1 MGKIDAN
8 TPIDNVGFSFR
19 TRNTRRRA
27 HIDTF
32 KDLMAAYEE
41 GNLRS
46 IKNLGKVQY
55 GEILAIIDSLG
66 YRKENKVISN
76 PYIHSRGYHVPRE
89 VEKIPI
95 DNMNLENRL
104 RNVLYREGYRTVGKI
119 MRMKKESL
127 YLIHGIGDQ
136 SANELVKAVKGIE
149 KEGIEYFTAPDR
161 TNELIEEDNLRT
173 LDKRTAYDLVKRYG
187 LKVKW
192 IAEWYDV
199 SISWINFAINDK
211 TNHGNWLNRE
221 FTEED
226 AKNLNHMIDSNV
238 DIYKPTSDETLYFLS
253 NIKDDCAVLIVN
265 DKEIKCFFLNML
277 PEDIQERMRE
287 ERLDHLSMEERTL
300 MTEGEIV
307 SVLRKEYFRAYDP
320 KKLSRYAR
328 YRGMSSEKYSRFLT
342 GMPLITTTTTVTD
355 ERIEQFL
362 SEYYRDGQISM
373 PKGENCHWFR
383 SFISRNGYTMKDVR
397 EMYGF

>member
-19 TRNTRRRA
+19 TRNTLRRA

-55 GEILAIIDSLG
+55 GEILVIIDSLG

-127 YLIHGIGDQ
+127 YLIHGIGDK
-136 SANELVKAVKGIE
+136 SIDELMKAVKGIE
-149 KEGIEYFTAPDR
+149 KEGMI
-161 TNELIEEDNLRT
+161 
-173 LDKRTAYDLVKRYG
+173 
-187 LKVKW
+187 W
-192 IAEWYDV
+192 I
-199 SISWINFAINDK
+199 I
-211 TNHGNWLNRE
+211 
-221 FTEED
+221 
-226 AKNLNHMIDSNV
+226 
-238 DIYKPTSDETLYFLS
+238 
-253 NIKDDCAVLIVN
+253 C
-265 DKEIKCFFLNML
+265 
-277 PEDIQERMRE
+277 Q
-287 ERLDHLSMEERTL
+287 
-300 MTEGEIV
+300 
-307 SVLRKEYFRAYDP
+307 
-320 KKLSRYAR
+320 
-328 YRGMSSEKYSRFLT
+328 
-342 GMPLITTTTTVTD
+342 
-355 ERIEQFL
+355 
-362 SEYYRDGQISM
+362 
-373 PKGENCHWFR
+373 
-383 SFISRNGYTMKDVR
+383 
-397 EMYGF
+397 